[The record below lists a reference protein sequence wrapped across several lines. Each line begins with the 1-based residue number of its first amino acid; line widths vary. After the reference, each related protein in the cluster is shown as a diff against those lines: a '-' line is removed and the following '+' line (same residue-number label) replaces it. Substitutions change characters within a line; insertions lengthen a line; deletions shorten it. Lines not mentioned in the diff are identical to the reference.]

1 MLASSSIAG
10 VTTIDL
16 DHPLDPP
23 AGTWQEEHLSRYLR
37 TGGRDGHIW
46 NGAPTLL
53 LTTRDHQLG
62 RARRT
67 ALIYGR
73 DGDRYLV
80 VASAGGRAEHP
91 IWFQNLSADPDV
103 RVQVLAERFAAR
115 ARAAN
120 PDEKSRLWQI
130 MTAIWPDYDAYQERT
145 ERSIPLVIIE
155 RV

>member
-1 MLASSSIAG
+1 M
-10 VTTIDL
+10 TDIDV

-23 AGTWQEEHLSRYLR
+23 AGSWQEEHLSRYVR
-37 TGGRDGHIW
+37 TGGEDGHIW

-53 LTTRDHQLG
+53 LTTRDRELG

-67 ALIYGR
+67 GLIYGR

-91 IWFQNLSADPDV
+91 IWYQNLSADPEV
-103 RVQVLAERFAAR
+103 LVQVFDERFPAR
-115 ARAAN
+115 ARSAD
-120 PDEKSRLWQI
+120 PDEKPRLWQI
-130 MTAIWPDYDAYQERT
+130 MTGIWPAYDDYQAQT
-145 ERSIPLVIIE
+145 EREIPLVIIE